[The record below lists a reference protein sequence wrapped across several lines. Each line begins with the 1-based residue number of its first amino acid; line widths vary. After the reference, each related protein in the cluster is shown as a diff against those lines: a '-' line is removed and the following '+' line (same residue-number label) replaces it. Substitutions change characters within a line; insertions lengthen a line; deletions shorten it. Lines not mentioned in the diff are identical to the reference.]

1 MGNSTAPG
9 SRTPAQPRREAYVL
23 RLEELTDEQS
33 EAARKVHDLLRGFAA
48 RPHKKLDSPCGV
60 KRFLPHIDKERWN
73 QNLLLDGGRGSGKT
87 ALLVTLLD
95 HWSATFQRSSREE
108 ADLESADKDFCAK
121 RDAWGLKGSEW
132 PVVPVGIV
140 DLQPLPEHTPV
151 MLHIAERLAR
161 VVEAIEDGQE
171 RHEASPPWHLAD
183 RPTLE
188 SRKRWDAL
196 CRSIISDW
204 DGAAAERRSNV
215 DLEASVHEIDRAV
228 REHQDLVT
236 QFSAFIDALLD
247 DFSKLGKCW
256 TTKPLFVLA
265 LDDADMNLG
274 RAGEILE
281 TLRILQHQRVVFL
294 LTGDSELFY
303 RVAEEYVAR
312 QLRSPRAQ
320 QRSAGESTI
329 REDQASR
336 LGHDIYD
343 KVIPLTHRCQIPAIP
358 AHERYR
364 RVPKLC
370 ELEVES
376 RRASKHTFAVGALLK
391 DPMVGEA
398 LPERIRQLRD
408 LELLVTQT
416 NEAPDKTLVRAVLH
430 LWRRAIERVSE
441 YPRPHL
447 QSRVRE
453 GDEGATL
460 RVDALDPPPIAHV
473 TGRWVGIDVR
483 PHEEGD
489 VSLEFRGR
497 LAIRGLMRAGEEVP
511 TGVLGALMLADHVA
525 FEHGIPRGEEKRES
539 AEGFSPVFAR
549 ALYHRS
555 FGGDPLVFEWPLPD
569 GHSLL
574 DLALVNFRWARSID
588 KLASPDKLLPDV
600 MARRY
605 LVLVAQLAPDYPETF
620 PLLAANDPAPAWDD
634 VVERVVWVARN
645 VNGITDREAAFGRW
659 ARGLAPLLAAPEY
672 GLPREASEAF
682 LVTLQRA
689 FDATSWTTIK
699 DAARAERSRFAEVAL
714 KSGTVSKTK
723 ADPVALLARIDGT
736 HSNHPWS
743 RFVGFDD
750 SATPVARFIVALLQA
765 QLLRVRGGTPQLP
778 PGLEALDTKESALL
792 DRLTKSISDAL
803 PLKEAQ
809 PYIFAWLW
817 QDATT
822 ALGTPEVANVIR
834 VPRRSMEI
842 KLLKGR
848 FERGTPAAGR
858 AGALT
863 FRNAPRYRLTNVLD
877 DSASRITVTEA
888 ELSPLLQLLY
898 AIAWDWRA
906 NAREASRSPFFAR
919 WTDMV
924 TASLDN
930 HDVHVLWPSAPW
942 RIFSQYGQVSKIWDK
957 TLSTLFARRAVPIP
971 EEELA
976 ELVALSFFETSGHYR
991 YSDDLPNDAVNLGL
1005 SAQAEVKSKFP
1016 QYARLG
1022 DRGDV
1027 GALRDRVRRWCLGLV
1042 LLIAPESK
1050 TPPDLLT
1057 ALRDA
1062 LLESAPPAEGRA
1074 YRVTSADLA
1083 DIHTARLDRMKASLA
1098 WSHPKLD
1105 ASKLEPRAKKII
1117 KAVDADASA
1126 AKHLWFDFIAAL
1138 EKVPAPTPTQS

>member
-1 MGNSTAPG
+1 MGTSTDTGP
-9 SRTPAQPRREAYVL
+9 RTPAQPRREACVL
-23 RLEELTDEQS
+23 RFDELTDEQR
-33 EAARKVHDLLRGFAA
+33 EAALQVHDLLRGFAA
-48 RPHKKLDSPCGV
+48 RPYKKPEAPCGV

-73 QNLLLDGGRGSGKT
+73 QNILLDGGRGSGKT

-95 HWSATFQRSSREE
+95 HWSATFERSPRDE
-108 ADLESADKDFCAK
+108 ADLDAPDKDFCAK
-121 RDAWGLKGSEW
+121 RDAWGLKGCEW

-140 DLQPLPEHTPV
+140 DLQPLPKHTPV
-151 MLHIAERLAR
+151 LLHVAERLVR
-161 VVEAIEDGQE
+161 VVEAIEDGHE
-171 RHEASPPWHLAD
+171 KHEASPPWHLAD
-183 RPTLE
+183 QPTLE
-188 SRKRWDAL
+188 SRKTWDAL
-196 CRSIISDW
+196 CRAIVAGW
-204 DGAAAERRSNV
+204 DGAAAERWSAV

-236 QFSAFIDALLD
+236 QFSAFVDALVV
-247 DFSKLGKCW
+247 DFGKLGKRW

-265 LDDADMNLG
+265 LDDADMNLE

-281 TLRILQHQRVVFL
+281 TLRILQHPRVVFL

-303 RVAEEYVAR
+303 PIAVEYAAR
-312 QLRSPRAQ
+312 WLRSLCVQ
-320 QRSAGESTI
+320 QRSAGESTN
-329 REDQASR
+329 REDLASR

-358 AHERYR
+358 AHERHRY
-364 RVPKLC
+364 VPALC
-370 ELEVES
+370 ELKVES
-376 RRASKHTFAVGALLK
+376 RRASKHKFSVGALLK
-391 DPMVGEA
+391 DPMVGAA
-398 LPERIRQLRD
+398 LPDRIRQLQD
-408 LELLVTQT
+408 VKLLVAQT
-416 NEAPDKTLVRAVLH
+416 NETNDKKLVRAVLH
-430 LWRRAIERVSE
+430 LWRRAIERVRE
-441 YPRPHL
+441 YPSPHL
-447 QSRVRE
+447 ETRVRE
-453 GDEGATL
+453 GDEGSTL

-483 PHEEGD
+483 PHKEGD
-489 VSLEFRGR
+489 VSLEFRGP
-497 LAIRGLMRAGEEVP
+497 LAIRGLIRAGEEVP
-511 TGVLGALMLADHVA
+511 ASVLGALMLADHVA
-525 FEHGIPRGEEKRES
+525 FEHGIPLGEEKRES

-555 FGGDPLVFEWPLPD
+555 FGGDPLIFEWPLPD

-588 KLASPDKLLPDV
+588 KLASPGKLQPDV

-605 LVLVAQLAPDYPETF
+605 LVLVAQLAPDYPDTF
-620 PLLAANDPAPAWDD
+620 PLLAADDPSPEWQD

-645 VNGITDREAAFGRW
+645 VNSITDREAAFGRW

-682 LVTLQRA
+682 LAALQRA

-699 DAARAERSRFAEVAL
+699 DAARAERSRFAEAAL
-714 KSGTVSKTK
+714 NRGTVSKAK
-723 ADPVALLARIDGT
+723 ADPVALLARIDST

-743 RFVGFDD
+743 RFIGADD

-792 DRLTKSISDAL
+792 DHLTKGVADAL

-822 ALGTPEVANVIR
+822 ALDTPEVANVIR
-834 VPRRSMEI
+834 VPRRSVEI

-848 FERGTPAAGR
+848 FERGSPVAGK

-877 DSASRITVTEA
+877 DNASRTTVAET

-906 NAREASRSPFFAR
+906 NAREASRSPFFAQ

-971 EEELA
+971 EEALA
-976 ELVALSFFETSGHYR
+976 ELVALCFFETTGHYR

-1005 SAQAEVKSKFP
+1005 TAQAEVKSKFP
-1016 QYARLG
+1016 QYAKLG

-1027 GALRDRVRRWCLGLV
+1027 GALRGRVRRWCLGLA
-1042 LLIAPESK
+1042 LLVAPESK
-1050 TPPDLLT
+1050 TPPDLLS

-1074 YRVTSADLA
+1074 YRVTSADVD
-1083 DIHTARLDRMKASLA
+1083 DIRAARLDRMKASLA

-1105 ASKLEPRAKKII
+1105 VSKLEARAKKII
-1117 KAVDADASA
+1117 KAVDAEASA
-1126 AKHLWFDFIAAL
+1126 AKHPWFDFIAAL
-1138 EKVPAPTPTQS
+1138 EKVPASTAPQS

>member
-9 SRTPAQPRREAYVL
+9 SRTPAQPRREAFVL
-23 RLEELTDEQS
+23 RLEELTDEQK
-33 EAARKVHDLLRGFAA
+33 EAAQKVHDLLRGFAA
-48 RPHKKLDSPCGV
+48 RPFKKLESSCGV

-73 QNLLLDGGRGSGKT
+73 QNILLDGGRGSGKT
-87 ALLVTLLD
+87 ALLVTLLE
-95 HWSATFQRSSREE
+95 HWSATFERSSRAE
-108 ADLESADKDFCAK
+108 APLESADKDFCAK

-132 PVVPVGIV
+132 PIVPVGIV

-161 VVEAIEDGQE
+161 VVEAIEDGHE
-171 RHEASPPWHLAD
+171 RHEGSPPWHLAD
-183 RPTLE
+183 QPTLE

-204 DGAAAERRSNV
+204 DGAAAERWSNV

-236 QFSAFIDALLD
+236 QFSSFIDALLD

-274 RAGEILE
+274 RAGEIIE
-281 TLRILQHQRVVFL
+281 TLRILQHPRVVFL

-329 REDQASR
+329 REEQASR

-358 AHERYR
+358 AHERHRY
-364 RVPKLC
+364 VPALC
-370 ELEVES
+370 ALTVES
-376 RRASKHTFAVGALLK
+376 RRASKHTFSVGALLK
-391 DPMVGEA
+391 DPMVGAA
-398 LPERIRQLRD
+398 LPDRIRQLQD
-408 LELLVTQT
+408 VELLVTQT

-430 LWRRAIERVSE
+430 LWRRAIERVPE

-483 PHEEGD
+483 PHKEGD

-497 LAIRGLMRAGEEVP
+497 LAIRGLIRAGEEVP
-511 TGVLGALMLADHVA
+511 ASVLGALMLADHVA
-525 FEHGIPRGEEKRES
+525 FEHGIPLGEEKRES

-555 FGGDPLVFEWPLPD
+555 FGGDPLIFEWPLPD

-605 LVLVAQLAPDYPETF
+605 LVLVAQLAPDYPDAF
-620 PLLAANDPAPAWDD
+620 PLLAADDPAPAWKD
-634 VVERVVWVARN
+634 VVERVIWVARN
-645 VNGITDREAAFGRW
+645 VNSITDREAAFGRW

-682 LVTLQRA
+682 LAALQRA
-689 FDATSWTTIK
+689 FDASWMTIK
-699 DAARAERSRFAEVAL
+699 DAARADRSRFAEAAL
-714 KSGTVSKTK
+714 NRGTVSKTK
-723 ADPVALLARIDGT
+723 VDPVALLAQIDST
-736 HSNHPWS
+736 HPNHPWS
-743 RFVGFDD
+743 RAIGSDD
-750 SATPVARFIVALLQA
+750 STTPVARFIVALLQA

-792 DRLTKSISDAL
+792 DRLTKGVADAL

-817 QDATT
+817 QDATA
-822 ALGTPEVANVIR
+822 ALDTPEVANVIR
-834 VPRRSMEI
+834 VPRRSVEI

-877 DSASRITVTEA
+877 DNASRTTVAET

-906 NAREASRSPFFAR
+906 NARDASRSPFFAR

-930 HDVHVLWPSAPW
+930 HHVHVLWPSAPW
-942 RIFSQYGQVSKIWDK
+942 RIFSQYEQVSKIWNK
-957 TLSTLFARRAVPIP
+957 MLSTLFAPRAVQIP
-971 EEELA
+971 REEVA
-976 ELVALSFFETSGHYR
+976 EIVALSFFEFTGHHR
-991 YSDDLPNDAVNLGL
+991 YSDDLPNDTITLGR
-1005 SAQAEVKSKFP
+1005 SAEANVKSSFAK
-1016 QYARLG
+1016 YAMLG

-1027 GALRDRVRRWCLGLV
+1027 GALRDRVRRWCLGLA
-1042 LLIAPESK
+1042 LLVAPESK
-1050 TPPDLLT
+1050 APPAFLS

-1062 LLESAPPAEGRA
+1062 LLDTAPSTNDKI
-1074 YRVTSADLA
+1074 YRITSSDLA

-1105 ASKLEPRAKKII
+1105 VSKLEPRAKKII
-1117 KAVDADASA
+1117 KVVDAEASA
-1126 AKHLWFDFIAAL
+1126 AKHPWFDFIAAL
-1138 EKVPAPTPTQS
+1138 EKVPTPTATQS